1 LTLDAVELPGF
12 LSQLN
17 SKTAITMS
25 ANVGDEEELVDYEE
39 DEGHEEEVATG
50 TGAGGAVS
58 VTSGAANGKVAGTD
72 ADGTKK
78 GSYVGIHSTGFRCV

>member
-1 LTLDAVELPGF
+1 VF
-12 LSQLN
+12 LLQLN
-17 SKTAITMS
+17 PKTPITTMS
-25 ANVGDEEELVDYEE
+25 ANVGEEEELVDYEE

-78 GSYVGIHSTGFRCV
+78 GSYVGIHSTGFRWVWNQCRE